1 METIESISA
10 EEWEQ
15 LVGEFID
22 REAEGFDELPASTFF
37 EAWAAI
43 EEMEPVSVPVQIRIQ
58 EGQISLIAPPD
69 IGLKAEENQLRLED
83 GRVLVFTLAPAQA

>member
-15 LVGEFID
+15 LVDKFIE
-22 REAEGFDELPASTFF
+22 REAEGFDELPANTFF

-43 EEMEPVSVPVQIRIQ
+43 EKMEPVLVPVQIRVRD
-58 EGQISLIAPPD
+58 GQVSLIAPPD
-69 IGLKAEENQLRLED
+69 IGLQAEENQLRLED
-83 GRVLVFTLAPAQA
+83 GRVLVFTLEPA

>member
-1 METIESISA
+1 
-10 EEWEQ
+10 
-15 LVGEFID
+15 
-22 REAEGFDELPASTFF
+22 
-37 EAWAAI
+37 
-43 EEMEPVSVPVQIRIQ
+43 MEPVSVPVQIRIQ

>member
-15 LVGEFID
+15 LVDEFIE
-22 REAEGFDELPASTFF
+22 REAEGFDELPANTFF

-43 EEMEPVSVPVQIRIQ
+43 EKMEPVLVPVQIRVRD
-58 EGQISLIAPPD
+58 GQVSLIAPPD
-69 IGLKAEENQLRLED
+69 IGLQAEENQLRLED
-83 GRVLVFTLAPAQA
+83 GRVLVFTLEPAQA

>member
-15 LVGEFID
+15 LVDKFIE
-22 REAEGFDELPASTFF
+22 RETEGFDELPASAFF

-43 EEMEPVSVPVQIRIQ
+43 EEMETVSVPVQIRIQ
-58 EGQISLIAPPD
+58 EGRVSLIAPPTV
-69 IGLKAEENQLRLED
+69 GLQTEENLLRLED
-83 GRVLVFTLAPAQA
+83 GRVLVFTLEPA

>member
-10 EEWEQ
+10 KEWER
-15 LVGEFID
+15 LVDEFID

-58 EGQISLIAPPD
+58 EGRVSLIAPPTV
-69 IGLKAEENQLRLED
+69 GLQTKENQLRLED
-83 GRVLVFTLAPAQA
+83 GRVLVFTLEPAQA